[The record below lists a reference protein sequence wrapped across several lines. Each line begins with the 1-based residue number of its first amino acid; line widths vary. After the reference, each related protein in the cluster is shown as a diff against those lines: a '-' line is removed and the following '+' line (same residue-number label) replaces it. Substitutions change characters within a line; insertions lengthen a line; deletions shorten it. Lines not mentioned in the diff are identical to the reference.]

1 MLVELSLQDLA
12 LFEQAE
18 LVLGPGLNAITGETG
33 AGKSLIV
40 DALELLLGRRA
51 RAEVVR
57 AGARRARVEGR
68 FLLSVESW
76 GQGVATWLEEHL
88 PDTLAEWREEQEDAD
103 APELE
108 LVLTRTITR
117 DGRSRAHVNH
127 RPVTG
132 KLLRELATQLVEIHG
147 QHEHQRLFDPAEQL
161 QLLDTFAGL
170 GDALAGYRERRAS
183 WLALRERL
191 EGREAE
197 EQRRA
202 ERLDLIEFQ
211 LSELEAL
218 ELEAV
223 DPDGLRSER
232 ELLRNAGELA
242 TTLGG
247 LVEGLAEQ
255 DGAALEVVQRA
266 ERELEAWATRIP
278 ALEEAG
284 ACVREAAAQLE
295 AAAALLRTT
304 LDAAE
309 PDPTRLEDLEEQL
322 SLLERLARKHGV
334 DPAGLAERRDALR
347 DERARLQEER
357 ADSGALEEQE
367 QRARTAATQAA
378 EKLSRQRS
386 RHLTRLAEAVT
397 AGLAELGLERARFE
411 AQLTPHPAEGAADP
425 RRLGASGSEGVEFL
439 LAANPGERMGPL
451 RRVASGGEAARI
463 LLALRGALAV
473 RQSTP
478 TLVFDEVDAGV
489 GGRLGPRVAAHLGA
503 LGSHHQVLVVTH
515 LPSIAAA
522 ATRHLRVAKEVEDG
536 RTRTR
541 ATALAGEARVSEVAD
556 MIAGGA
562 EAATA
567 RAEAQRLLDGTMGS

>member
-68 FLLSVESW
+68 FLLSVDSW

-211 LSELEAL
+211 LSELESL

-278 ALEEAG
+278 ALDEAG

-309 PDPTRLEDLEEQL
+309 PDPARLEDLEEQL

-334 DPAGLAERRDALR
+334 DPAGLAERRDALQ

-386 RHLTRLAEAVT
+386 RHLARLAEAVT

-411 AQLTPHPAEGAADP
+411 AQLTPHAAEGAADP

-503 LGSHHQVLVVTH
+503 LGAHHQVLVVTH

-567 RAEAQRLLDGTMGS
+567 RAEAQRLLDGTTGS

>member
-68 FLLSVESW
+68 FLLSVDSW

-232 ELLRNAGELA
+232 ELLRNAG
-242 TTLGG
+242 
-247 LVEGLAEQ
+247 

-309 PDPTRLEDLEEQL
+309 PDPKRLEDLEEQL

-334 DPAGLAERRDALR
+334 DPAGLAERRDALQ

-367 QRARTAATQAA
+367 QRARTTATQAA
-378 EKLSRQRS
+378 EKLSRERS
-386 RHLTRLAEAVT
+386 RHLARLAEAVT

-411 AQLTPHPAEGAADP
+411 AQLTPHAAAGAADP

-503 LGSHHQVLVVTH
+503 LGAHHQVLVVTH

-567 RAEAQRLLDGTMGS
+567 RAEAQRLLDGTTGS

>member
-68 FLLSVESW
+68 FLLSVDSW

-242 TTLGG
+242 TMLGS

-309 PDPTRLEDLEEQL
+309 PDPKRLEDLEEQL

-334 DPAGLAERRDALR
+334 DPAGLAERRDALQ

-367 QRARTAATQAA
+367 QRARTTATQAA
-378 EKLSRQRS
+378 EKLSRERS
-386 RHLTRLAEAVT
+386 RHLARLAEAVT

-411 AQLTPHPAEGAADP
+411 AQLTPHAAEGAADP

-503 LGSHHQVLVVTH
+503 LGAHHQVLVVTH

-567 RAEAQRLLDGTMGS
+567 RAEAQRLLDGTTGS

>member
-68 FLLSVESW
+68 FLLSVDSW

-88 PDTLAEWREEQEDAD
+88 PDTLAEWREEQED

-255 DGAALEVVQRA
+255 DGAALELVQRA

-284 ACVREAAAQLE
+284 TCVREAAAQLE

-309 PDPTRLEDLEEQL
+309 PDPARLEDLEEQL

-334 DPAGLAERRDALR
+334 DPAGLAERRDALQ

-367 QRARTAATQAA
+367 QRARTTATQAA

-386 RHLTRLAEAVT
+386 RHLARLAEAVT

-411 AQLTPHPAEGAADP
+411 AQLTPHAAEGAADP

-503 LGSHHQVLVVTH
+503 LGAHHQVLVVTH

-567 RAEAQRLLDGTMGS
+567 RAEAQRLLDGTTGS

>member
-1 MLVELSLQDLA
+1 M
-12 LFEQAE
+12 
-18 LVLGPGLNAITGETG
+18 
-33 AGKSLIV
+33 
-40 DALELLLGRRA
+40 
-51 RAEVVR
+51 VR

-266 ERELEAWATRIP
+266 ERELEAWVTRIP

-334 DPAGLAERRDALR
+334 DPAGLAERRDSLQ

-386 RHLTRLAEAVT
+386 RHLARLAEAVT

-425 RRLGASGSEGVEFL
+425 RRLGVSGSEGVEFL

-503 LGSHHQVLVVTH
+503 LGAHHQVLVVTH

-567 RAEAQRLLDGTMGS
+567 RAEAQRLLDGTTGS